1 MASNFPT
8 AYVRVAS
15 QTYVLQHIINVYVML
30 YITEFRYYLYLA
42 PVVCG
47 TVNTLQ
53 FPGAA
58 LGGATP
64 PQQRAE
70 SGWSNVF
77 ILLFKIFCEM
87 QNFCATQ
94 IFCLNLDY
102 KD

>member
-1 MASNFPT
+1 M
-8 AYVRVAS
+8 
-15 QTYVLQHIINVYVML
+15 
-30 YITEFRYYLYLA
+30 YISCYTKFRYYLYLA

-70 SGWSNVF
+70 SEQRNVF
-77 ILLFKIFCEM
+77 IILFKIFYEM
-87 QNFCATQ
+87 QKFCATQ